1 MLEGL
6 WIGNNVT
13 NTVNKRFYELTFR
26 LVLVKHWLRNLL
38 RGNVCS
44 TNVVIRIG
52 NAIDVRD
59 AKNVFVFAFIR
70 TYGLHAMSICIEI

>member
-1 MLEGL
+1 M
-6 WIGNNVT
+6 GNNVT
-13 NTVNKRFYELTFR
+13 NSVNRRFYELTFR

-52 NAIDVRD
+52 NAINVRD
-59 AKNVFVFAFIR
+59 AKNVCFCL
-70 TYGLHAMSICIEI
+70 YSDL